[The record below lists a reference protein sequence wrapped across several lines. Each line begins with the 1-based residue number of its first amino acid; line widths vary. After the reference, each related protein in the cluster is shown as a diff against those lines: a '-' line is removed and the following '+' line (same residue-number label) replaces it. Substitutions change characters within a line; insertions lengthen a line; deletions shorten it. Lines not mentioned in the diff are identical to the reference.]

1 MALSRR
7 SKNGIDTFNRVR
19 SAPKPFTYLA
29 PTLDLHEKALR
40 LNAQFDKEKSW
51 RDKRNDQILRANS

>member
-7 SKNGIDTFNRVR
+7 SRQGIDTFNRVR

-40 LNAQFDKEKSW
+40 LNKQFDKEASW
-51 RDKRNDQILRANS
+51 REKRNAKLLRPNS